1 MIAKETENVRRNR
14 EEIVSDLSEIID
26 RLHEKH
32 SWQVLERKIGVSS
45 TSLISVWRGDTPNLR
60 TAIMIL
66 DAVGCNLK
74 IEKK

>member
-1 MIAKETENVRRNR
+1 MIAEETENVRRNR
-14 EEIVSDLSEIID
+14 EEIVSELSAIID

-66 DAVGCNLK
+66 DAVGYNLK

>member
-1 MIAKETENVRRNR
+1 MITQEPERVRQNR
-14 EEIVSDLSEIID
+14 EEIVSELSEIIEK
-26 RLHEKH
+26 LHDKH

-66 DAVGCNLK
+66 NAVGYSLK
-74 IEKK
+74 IEKD

>member
-1 MIAKETENVRRNR
+1 MIGQEPDTPRRNR
-14 EEIVSDLSEIID
+14 EEIISELSEIID
-26 RLHEKH
+26 KLHKKH

-66 DAVGCNLK
+66 TSVGKKLK
-74 IEKK
+74 IEDM

>member
-1 MIAKETENVRRNR
+1 MIGQEPETARRNR
-14 EEIVSDLSEIID
+14 EEIISELSEIID
-26 RLHEKH
+26 RLHKKH

-66 DAVGCNLK
+66 HAVGYSLK
-74 IEKK
+74 IEKD